1 MSKISENIK
10 NLRLYNNMTQ
20 EKLAE
25 KLSVTRQTVSCWENG
40 KSEPDIE
47 TLMKLS
53 KIFDININELLNSE
67 INERKT
73 YLGIKIFSAILF
85 IAVLIGILPFIKQDN
100 NNQTFNDVLEN
111 QSAYSFNIT
120 EIENKYFKLFET
132 NNKIEVSK
140 NDIDSSEHIIITKC
154 EYYENGNLTI
164 RGKSIPIYQNNNGGK
179 IIIPAVYSSEDY
191 LDSEDFLSS
200 VCSLSKESSTVKN
213 IKTGSGIIIKTENPF
228 DSKFLYNSVPVFYEV
243 DKDGNVEFEF
253 VFKKSENNKPVKS
266 IKDLISENHSPL
278 IVLQCA
284 TLEWET
290 AQTIENIY
298 NKIDE

>member
-1 MSKISENIK
+1 
-10 NLRLYNNMTQ
+10 MTQ

-67 INERKT
+67 ISERKT
-73 YLGIKIFSAILF
+73 YLGIKIFSIILF
-85 IAVLIGILPFIKQDN
+85 IAVLICILPFIKQN
-100 NNQTFNDVLEN
+100 NNDQTFNDVLEN

-120 EIENKYFKLFET
+120 EIKNKYFKLLET

-140 NDIDSSEHIIITKC
+140 NDIDNSEYIVITKC
-154 EYYENGNLTI
+154 EYYENGNLAI
-164 RGKSIPIYQNNNGGK
+164 RGKSIPIYQNNNEGK

-191 LDSEDFLSS
+191 LNSENFLSS
-200 VCSLSKESSTVKN
+200 ICSLSKESSTVKN

-228 DSKFLYNSVPVFYEV
+228 DSNFLYNAVPVFYKF
-243 DKDGNVEFEF
+243 DKDGSVEFEF
-253 VFKKSENNKPVKS
+253 VFIKSENNESVKS

-290 AQTIENIY
+290 AETIENIY
-298 NKIDE
+298 DKTDE

>member
-10 NLRLYNNMTQ
+10 NLRLSNNMTQ

-67 INERKT
+67 ISERKT
-73 YLGIKIFSAILF
+73 YLGIKIFSIILF
-85 IAVLIGILPFIKQDN
+85 IAVLICILPFIKQN
-100 NNQTFNDVLEN
+100 NNDQTFNDVLEN

-120 EIENKYFKLFET
+120 EIKNKYFKLLET

-140 NDIDSSEHIIITKC
+140 NDIDNSEYIVITKC
-154 EYYENGNLTI
+154 EYYENGNLAI
-164 RGKSIPIYQNNNGGK
+164 RGKSIPIYQNNNEGK

-191 LDSEDFLSS
+191 LNSENFLSS
-200 VCSLSKESSTVKN
+200 ICSLSKESSTVKN

-228 DSKFLYNSVPVFYEV
+228 DSNFLYNAVPVFYKF
-243 DKDGNVEFEF
+243 DKDGSVEFEF
-253 VFKKSENNKPVKS
+253 VFIKSENNESVKS

-290 AQTIENIY
+290 AETIENIY
-298 NKIDE
+298 DKTDE